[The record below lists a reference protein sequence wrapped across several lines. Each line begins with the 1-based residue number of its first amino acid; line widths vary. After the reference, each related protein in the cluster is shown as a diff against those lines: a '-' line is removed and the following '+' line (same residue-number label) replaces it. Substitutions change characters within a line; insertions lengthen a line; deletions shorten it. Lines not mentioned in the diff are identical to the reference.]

1 MNDRKTDDKTRRHTD
16 VSAQALSVAR
26 TLDRV
31 CRVPGMYTLTIE
43 IPAHRRKPWRVRL
56 SRQELLRDTTTRRG
70 GQ

>member
-1 MNDRKTDDKTRRHTD
+1 MGEKARDDETRRHTD

-31 CRVPGMYTLTIE
+31 CRVPGIYTLTIE